1 MGLRREISLGMG
13 TGSEGLA
20 VSVVEPGEPQ
30 QRKQRPG
37 GGEAAATRG
46 RGWSLQRKA
55 AGQRLVLG
63 PAGRSGVGREGRPP
77 RAGLGAQ
84 GGTPLSFWPRRAAA
98 MGF

>member
-37 GGEAAATRG
+37 EGEAAATRG
-46 RGWSLQRKA
+46 RGWCE
-55 AGQRLVLG
+55 RLVLG
-63 PAGRSGVGREGRPP
+63 PAGRSWVGREGRPH
-77 RAGLGAQ
+77 RAGLGAL